1 MPCQKYIFDNLVLN
15 NIVSPIKIQEE
26 EIDKKNRQRAK
37 F

>member
-1 MPCQKYIFDNLVLN
+1 MVLCQDEQLN

>member
-1 MPCQKYIFDNLVLN
+1 MVLCQDKQLN